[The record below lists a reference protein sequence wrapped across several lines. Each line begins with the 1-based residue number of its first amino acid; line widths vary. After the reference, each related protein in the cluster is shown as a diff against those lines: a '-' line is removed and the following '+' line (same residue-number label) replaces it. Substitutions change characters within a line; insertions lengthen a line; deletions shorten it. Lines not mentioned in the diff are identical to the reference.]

1 VATLPKGLFWARA
14 DVPGAEHVGYD
25 DRRGLYARGTAVAV
39 DPIPYTCRYE
49 LTTDDRWVSG
59 RLEVSAE
66 GAGWL
71 RTLRLELAAG
81 RWRASTGEQGDLDEA
96 LRAAGHAPTGLPGTE
111 EPSRLEGA
119 LDVDLGGSPLTNTLP
134 VRRLG
139 LLDAPAGTARTVKVA
154 WVLLPGLVVLP
165 ADQTYTSLGER
176 RLQFASGKFT
186 AELELDADGFVTRYP
201 GLANRA

>member
-1 VATLPKGLFWARA
+1 LFWARA

-59 RLEVSAE
+59 RLEVSVE

-165 ADQTYTSLGER
+165 ADQTYTWLGER
-176 RLQFASGKFT
+176 RLQFASGTFT